1 MARGA
6 VNITRGRTATYEK
19 VAESGNTAKREFC
32 PNCGTPLVAS
42 RSSSAWPL
50 REPMRAWR
58 LLVCL
63 AVTTGPVEAHV
74 KWFAKT
80 DSADTPRAIGEVIAE
95 PAFVRLLVISLFA
108 IYVFFLVDRL
118 ALRKGVMA
126 VLDARLKRFDRSSI
140 WILRAAGALFF
151 LALAGWHLAKGTSF
165 YLTPELITSASW
177 VPWLQLAIAFCALS
191 TVTAPVTGLGI
202 LWLYAA
208 AVADYGFYH
217 LIDYTIFLGIAWLFL
232 VSGIERGAWRKS
244 GFVVLFATTGLT
256 LTWAAIEKFA
266 YPQWTFPLLTA
277 KPSILLGM
285 APMTYMILAGFIEF
299 NITFA
304 LLGAGSIIG
313 RIVAFGLQSL
323 FVLAIFEF
331 GLIDAIG
338 HLMIIAI
345 LFVMFFR
352 GPTDARNMLVLH
364 AKSVWT
370 EAYFMTGLYA
380 LALVVM
386 FLAYY
391 GLHHVFYGN

>member
-1 MARGA
+1 
-6 VNITRGRTATYEK
+6 
-19 VAESGNTAKREFC
+19 
-32 PNCGTPLVAS
+32 
-42 RSSSAWPL
+42 
-50 REPMRAWR
+50 MRAWG

-63 AVTTGPVEAHV
+63 ALSIGTVEAHV
-74 KWFAKT
+74 KWFVKT
-80 DSADTPRAIGEVIAE
+80 NSADAPRPIGDVIAE
-95 PAFVRLLVISLFA
+95 PAFVRLLLISLFA
-108 IYVFFLVDRL
+108 MYVFFLVDRL

-126 VLDARLKRFDRSSI
+126 VLDARLKKLDSSSI
-140 WILRAAGALFF
+140 WILRIAGAVFF

-177 VPWLQLAIAFCALS
+177 VPWLQLAVGLCALS
-191 TVTAPVTGLGI
+191 SVTAPITGLGV

-208 AVADYGFYH
+208 AVADYGLYH
-217 LIDYTIFLGIAWLFL
+217 LIDYMIFLGIAWFFL

-244 GFVVLFATTGLT
+244 GFIVLFATTGLT

-277 KPSILLGM
+277 NPSMLMGM
-285 APMTYMILAGFIEF
+285 VPMTYMILAGFIEF
-299 NITFA
+299 NVTFA
-304 LLGAGSIIG
+304 LLGAASILG
-313 RIVAFGLQSL
+313 RIVAFGLLSL

-345 LFVMFFR
+345 LSVMFFR
-352 GPTDARNMLVLH
+352 GPTDARNMLVLQ
-364 AKSVWT
+364 AKSLWT

-380 LALVVM
+380 LALTVM

-391 GLHHVFYGN
+391 GLHHVFYGD